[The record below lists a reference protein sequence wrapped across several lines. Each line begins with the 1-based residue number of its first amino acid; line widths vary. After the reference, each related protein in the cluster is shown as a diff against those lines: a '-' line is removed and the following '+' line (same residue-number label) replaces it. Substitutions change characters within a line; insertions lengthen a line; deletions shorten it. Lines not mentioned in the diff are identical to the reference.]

1 MPSVARERVGNLPH
15 ELTNFVG
22 RRRELA
28 EVRRLLSESRLVTL
42 TGMGGV
48 GKTRLA
54 LRVAASLLPTFED
67 GVWLVELGG
76 LRDPA
81 FVADTV
87 AAALGLRERI
97 GRPAQVLLADF
108 LADRHLLLVI
118 DNCEHL
124 VHEVGALVESLLPAA
139 AGLRIL
145 ATSREPLATGEE
157 AVLRV
162 PPLTVP
168 ESDRA
173 STVRGLP
180 RYDAV
185 KLFTQCASAAVPGFG
200 LTEDNKV
207 SVTRICQRLEGLPL
221 PIELAAARL
230 RALSVEQLLQRL
242 TDRYRLLTSGNRVA
256 PSRQQTL
263 RLCIDWSHD
272 LLGEGERTLWRRLAV
287 FAGGFELDAATAVCG
302 NDFADGEL
310 ADVLASLVDKSILI
324 REEAGE
330 VVRYRLL
337 ETLRE
342 YGREKLQDAGEY
354 HDTRRR
360 HRDWFEDLARLA
372 RAEWIGPRQLEWA
385 DRLTREQP
393 NLRDALEF
401 CVSEPRQSGS
411 GLAMAVALYQY
422 WISRGLYGEAKSW
435 LDRALACTDGHGPA
449 ERIPGLCANSV
460 LAEMQGD
467 IETARSQIEEMRGLV
482 DRVDD
487 AATRTLL
494 DLGTGFLSMFSGD
507 LPRAVDCFE
516 SALVGFRAEGDLL
529 QQVEALFGLALAR
542 GVWGDPDRA
551 IACQEEALAIT
562 TSHGETMYRSYVMW
576 TLGIALFQRR
586 ELARSRDLIE
596 AGLRLT
602 REVGDPL
609 ATSTC
614 LETLAWIASDEGEAE
629 RAAVLMGAAVAV
641 GEAAG
646 NPTIVIRDLHGH
658 HDRVWEDAGR
668 VLGPRDFEAAYRRG
682 RDLDI
687 DAAVAYALHGKAR
700 ATPRAG
706 EQGVRLTRREREV
719 AELVAQ
725 GLTNKAIAQRL
736 VIAQRTAEGHVEN
749 VLAKFGCTTRT
760 QLVAWFVPDDTGSA
774 G

>member
-1 MPSVARERVGNLPH
+1 MPSAARERVGNLPH

-54 LRVAASLLPTFED
+54 LRAAANLQQAFED

-108 LADRHLLLVI
+108 LADRHLLLVL

-124 VHEVGALVESLLPAA
+124 VHEVATLAESLLRAA

-145 ATSREPLATGEE
+145 ATSREALAAGGE

-168 ESDRA
+168 DSDRD
-173 STVRGLP
+173 STLRGLP

-185 KLFTQCASAAVPGFG
+185 KLFTQRACAVVPGFG
-200 LTEDNKV
+200 LTEENKV
-207 SVTRICQRLEGLPL
+207 AVTRICQRLEGLPL

-230 RALSVEQLLQRL
+230 RALSAEQLLQRL
-242 TDRYRLLTSGNRVA
+242 TDRYRLLTTGNRVA

-272 LLGEGERTLWRRLAV
+272 LLDDRERTLWRRLGV
-287 FAGGFELDAATAVCG
+287 FAGGIELDAAAEVCG
-302 NDFADGEL
+302 SDFADDEL
-310 ADVLASLVDKSILI
+310 VDVLASLVDKSILI
-324 REEAGE
+324 REETGE

-342 YGREKLQDAGEY
+342 YGREKLQEAGEY
-354 HDTRRR
+354 PDMRRR
-360 HRDWFEDLARLA
+360 HRDWFEELARQA

-401 CVSEPRQSGS
+401 CVSEPGQSGA
-411 GLAMAVALYQY
+411 GLVMAVALYQY

-467 IETARSQIEEMRGLV
+467 IESARSQIEEMRGLV
-482 DRVDD
+482 DKVDD
-487 AATRTLL
+487 PATKTLL

-516 SALVGFRAEGDLL
+516 SALAGFRAEGDLL

-562 TSHGETMYRSYVMW
+562 ASHGESMYRSYVMW
-576 TLGIALFQRR
+576 TLGMALFQRR
-586 ELARSRDLIE
+586 ELARSTELIE
-596 AGLRLT
+596 SGLRLT

-614 LETLAWIASDEGEAE
+614 LETLAWIASDEDRAE
-629 RAAVLMGAAVAV
+629 RAAVLMGAAVSV

-658 HDRVWEDAGR
+658 HDRVWENAGQ
-668 VLGPRDFEAAYRRG
+668 VLGPRAFEAAYRRG

-687 DAAVAYALHGKAR
+687 DAAVAYALNDKAP
-700 ATPRAG
+700 ATPRAS
-706 EQGVRLTRREREV
+706 EPGVRLTRREREV
-719 AELVAQ
+719 AELVGQ

-749 VLAKFGCTTRT
+749 VLAKLGFTTRT
-760 QLVAWFVPDDTGSA
+760 QVAAWIVADDTGPA